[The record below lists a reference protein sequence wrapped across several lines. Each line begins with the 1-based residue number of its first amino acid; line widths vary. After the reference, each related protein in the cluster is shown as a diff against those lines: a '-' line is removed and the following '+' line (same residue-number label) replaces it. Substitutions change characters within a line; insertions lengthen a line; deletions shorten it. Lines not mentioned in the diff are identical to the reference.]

1 MKASK
6 KKFNYQIEEFNSEKC
21 ERVISIL
28 DATFSSKSVKSK
40 VLLFVH
46 PDFENFTNL
55 EETKL
60 MENCL
65 ISATKDH
72 NQISILPILSFIN
85 TKGNKFNYQE
95 FIFKRDGHYSPKGHL
110 FISEIIL
117 PKLESAL
124 SKNN

>member
-1 MKASK
+1 MDS
-6 KKFNYQIEEFNSEKC
+6 
-21 ERVISIL
+21 
-28 DATFSSKSVKSK
+28 TFSSRSVKSK

-55 EETKL
+55 EGTKL
-60 MENCL
+60 MEDCL
-65 ISATKDH
+65 ISAATDH
-72 NQISILPILSFIN
+72 NQISILPIYNFMHK
-85 TKGNKFNYQE
+85 KGNKFDYQE

-124 SKNN
+124 SKNNIYI